1 MKNTARN
8 IEDYLNNLDDSEL
21 LSINREYLEN
31 INNLDSDIYEND
43 EEFFEVYF
51 PNKVMDAIR
60 AVQFGDYRY
69 TDTYVKFDGYANLE
83 TTNHLEDFIDI
94 SELAEYIHENP
105 EDFDIE
111 FDEED
116 EDEEE

>member
-1 MKNTARN
+1 MKNTAKN
-8 IEDYLNNLDDSEL
+8 IEEYLDNLEDHEL
-21 LSINREYLEN
+21 LSVNREYLEN
-31 INNLDSDIYEND
+31 TNNLDDDIYNND
-43 EEFFEVYF
+43 EEFFEIHF
-51 PNKVMDAIR
+51 SDKVMDAIR
-60 AVQFGDYRY
+60 AVQFGKYNY
-69 TDTYVKFDGYANLE
+69 TDAYVKFDGYANLE